1 MAKVKASSKK
11 PASKRITKVSDKK
24 APNKKKKVVKETVMK
39 NASMTLIASKSDL
52 CKASDL
58 PPGTPVIPLNQTS
71 VHQSK
76 LNAILKKIDAELP
89 DAATVA
95 AVLQQPLPNVIQ

>member
-1 MAKVKASSKK
+1 MAKAKAPAKK
-11 PASKRITKVSDKK
+11 PASKRAAKPAVKK
-24 APNKKKKVVKETVMK
+24 APAKKKKPAKEIVMK

-95 AVLQQPLPNVIQ
+95 AVLQQPLPNVV